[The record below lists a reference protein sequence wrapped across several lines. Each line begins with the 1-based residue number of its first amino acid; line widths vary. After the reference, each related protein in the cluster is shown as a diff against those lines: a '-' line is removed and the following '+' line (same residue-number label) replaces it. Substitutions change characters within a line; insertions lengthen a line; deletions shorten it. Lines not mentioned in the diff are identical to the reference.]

1 MKAEGIHHE
10 YLRSHLVVVGRRHYL
25 FLVEECCIG
34 DGMDIFEL
42 LAIMCGMML
51 GTVAIIIIIGLVVGS
66 IK

>member
-34 DGMDIFEL
+34 ESMNAYDML
-42 LAIMCGMML
+42 LLVAVI
-51 GTVAIIIIIGLVVGS
+51 TVIAVDVYREF
-66 IK
+66 KNEMA

>member
-1 MKAEGIHHE
+1 MVIG
-10 YLRSHLVVVGRRHYL
+10 SRHYL

-34 DGMDIFEL
+34 DDMDIFEL

-51 GTVAIIIIIGLVVGS
+51 GIVAIIIIIGLVVGS

>member
-1 MKAEGIHHE
+1 MLIT
-10 YLRSHLVVVGRRHYL
+10 RRHY
-25 FLVEECCIG
+25 VSVVKECCIG

-51 GTVAIIIIIGLVVGS
+51 GIVAIIIIIGLVVGS